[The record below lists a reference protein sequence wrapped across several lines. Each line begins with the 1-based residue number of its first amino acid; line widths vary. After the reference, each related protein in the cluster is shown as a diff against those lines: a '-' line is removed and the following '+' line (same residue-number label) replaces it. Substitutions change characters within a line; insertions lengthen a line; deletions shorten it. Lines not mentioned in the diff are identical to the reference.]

1 MKWLVMCQWQ
11 KSVCSKTNK
20 TYREF
25 ESLESART
33 FADKQANIYNEYEYD
48 FSIKIYQLTDY

>member
-1 MKWLVMCQWQ
+1 MKWLVACEWQ
-11 KSVCSKTNK
+11 KSVHSKMSK

-33 FADKQANIYNEYEYD
+33 FADKQANIYTEYEYE
-48 FSIKIYQLTDY
+48 FSIRIYQLTDY